1 MESSNTTSNTLEKFE
16 ATLSKEDYA
25 IKLLTDRGMKKS
37 SIAKVVMALVKIEP
51 VEDKEE
57 MNELIE
63 QLQTYLQYMVMI

>member
-1 MESSNTTSNTLEKFE
+1 
-16 ATLSKEDYA
+16 
-25 IKLLTDRGMKKS
+25 MKKS

-57 MNELIE
+57 TNELIE